1 MASNTKPKSIFNEED
16 NQDLPFIN
24 PADVSADL
32 SNMLSLTSSSKF
44 NHKHILGA
52 MQLKRIETYHH
63 DAICDTLAIKSA
75 E

>member
-32 SNMLSLTSSSKF
+32 SNIYLLTSSSKI
-44 NHKHILGA
+44 NHKHILDA
-52 MQLKRIETYHH
+52 MQRKRIETYHR
-63 DAICDTLAIKSA
+63 DVLCDMLATKSA